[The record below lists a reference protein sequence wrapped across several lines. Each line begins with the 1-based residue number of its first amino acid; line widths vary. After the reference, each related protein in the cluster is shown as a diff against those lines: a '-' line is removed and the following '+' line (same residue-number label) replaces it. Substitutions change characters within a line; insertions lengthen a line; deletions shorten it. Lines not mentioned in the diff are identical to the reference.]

1 MIIPRINQVRRKIP
15 LYNKAD
21 WCSFHDHITSVHN
34 SVQDMDL
41 TSSVDDLWS
50 IFKQGILTGID
61 KYIPHKF
68 AKARNGKPW
77 VKKPLQRL
85 IAKRN
90 RHYSK
95 YRATG
100 SHYHKYKYKYKQTKA
115 KVQKGIRSSYWAY
128 VEDIATSQ
136 ETKASHGK
144 CNKKFWSFI
153 KHSRKESSGIPD
165 LKASD
170 GSILTNSK
178 AKVNESKC
186 KVMHYGKTTR
196 KADYNLGGV
205 NIKEVSEEKD
215 LRVTFDQ
222 QLSFGTNASKV
233 VAAANSRL
241 GLINRH
247 FRHLDT
253 KPFMN
258 LYKTLVR
265 PKVEYCMTVAQPV
278 FKKDKEKIE
287 RVQRRATKLVKGMEN
302 KAYSERLEELKLPSL
317 EYRRKRADVIQTYK
331 IMNNI
336 DRIDGKKFFKPC
348 KEVRTRGHLKRV
360 EKTQC
365 KSLVRRN
372 AFSQRMAN
380 DWNALPDA
388 VVMSGSI
395 NQFKARLGRWWK
407 NDPILYR
414 NIRSPQ
420 ATKHSAIAI
429 YNAREGHQPC

>member
-1 MIIPRINQVRRKIP
+1 MK
-15 LYNKAD
+15 
-21 WCSFHDHITSVHN
+21 S
-34 SVQDMDL
+34 
-41 TSSVDDLWS
+41 
-50 IFKQGILTGID
+50 
-61 KYIPHKF
+61 
-68 AKARNGKPW
+68 
-77 VKKPLQRL
+77 
-85 IAKRN
+85 
-90 RHYSK
+90 
-95 YRATG
+95 
-100 SHYHKYKYKYKQTKA
+100 
-115 KVQKGIRSSYWAY
+115 RSSH
-128 VEDIATSQ
+128 Q
-136 ETKASHGK
+136 
-144 CNKKFWSFI
+144 
-153 KHSRKESSGIPD
+153 
-165 LKASD
+165 L
-170 GSILTNSK
+170 
-178 AKVNESKC
+178 
-186 KVMHYGKTTR
+186 
-196 KADYNLGGV
+196 
-205 NIKEVSEEKD
+205 
-215 LRVTFDQ
+215 FD
-222 QLSFGTNASKV
+222 
-233 VAAANSRL
+233 
-241 GLINRH
+241 H
-247 FRHLDT
+247 DT

-336 DRIDGKKFFKPC
+336 DIIDGKKFFKPC
-348 KEVRTRGHLKRV
+348 KEVRTRGHSKRV